1 MNAEEQNKKM
11 VDKVN
16 ELANDPDV
24 VRMLEQGLTTVRE
37 MKGITDE
44 EMNAVYT
51 VAHNFYT
58 TGRYTD
64 AETIFKFL
72 VAFDHTNEK
81 YWMGLGAVHQAQKHF
96 KDALAAY
103 ANVVGNMNIENFKAA
118 FYAAE
123 CFLALGDRVNAQNAI
138 EQVKM
143 YADVKTEE
151 GRKFSVKAAK
161 LEKMIAA

>member
-1 MNAEEQNKKM
+1 MNVEEEKKL
-11 VDKVN
+11 VDKFN
-16 ELANDPDV
+16 ELSKDPDV
-24 VRMLEQGLTTVRE
+24 VKMLEQGLNTVRE
-37 MKGITDE
+37 LKGVTDE

-58 TGRYTD
+58 TGRYAD

-72 VAFDHTNEK
+72 VVFDHLNEK

-103 ANVVGNMNIENFKAA
+103 ANVVGNLNIENYRAA

-123 CFLALGDRVNAQNAI
+123 CFLALGDRVNAANAV

-143 YADVKTEE
+143 YADVKTEQ
-151 GRKFSVKAAK
+151 GRKFAAKAAK